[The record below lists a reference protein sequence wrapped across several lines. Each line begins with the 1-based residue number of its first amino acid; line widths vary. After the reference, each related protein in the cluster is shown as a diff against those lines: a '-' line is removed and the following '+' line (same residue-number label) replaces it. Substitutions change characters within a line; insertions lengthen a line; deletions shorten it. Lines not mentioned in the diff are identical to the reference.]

1 MSCFKQGNPI
11 VLDDDDDD
19 DDDEPHIL
27 EETENKVPEQ

>member
-1 MSCFKQGNPI
+1 MTCFKQGNPI

-19 DDDEPHIL
+19 DDEPHSL